1 MRVAIDGV
9 GRIVIPKPMRDELGI
24 VGPTEL
30 ELSASDGTLEL
41 TVPDARAWVEEREG
55 LPVIV
60 IDPPPPPLDQ
70 ETVRAVLE
78 SVRK

>member
-9 GRIVIPKPMRDELGI
+9 GRIVIPKPMREAIG
-24 VGPTEL
+24 VKGPGEL
-30 ELSASDGTLEL
+30 ELTEVDGRLEL
-41 TVPDARAWVEEREG
+41 TVPDSRSWVEMRDG

-70 ETVRAVLE
+70 ETVREVIE

>member
-9 GRIVIPKPMRDELGI
+9 GRIVIPKQMRDELGI
-24 VGPTEL
+24 MGPTEL
-30 ELSASDGTLEL
+30 ELNASDGKLEL
-41 TVPDARAWVEEREG
+41 TVPDSRAWVEERDG
-55 LPVIV
+55 LAVIV